1 MAQTFDNQ
9 FFKVSGNYL
18 ATDFQDSGLD
28 SSSEG
33 LVEGLDFVH
42 LGSLR
47 GGLSETWTPR
57 SVRATCYGIQMSVV
71 NFYAIFELYCPATG
85 TFFTLVGELGM
96 TLHEMWEVSA
106 LLMGSL
112 PYEEYFPL
120 EAKLA
125 LLKKQERALFE
136 TYRELICHFYICSDM
151 HGSYKGSSNIFK
163 SWADYLFPNLENA
176 SEEARFGVMEEDI
189 L

>member
-71 NFYAIFELYCPATG
+71 NFYAIFELYCPARETL
-85 TFFTLVGELGM
+85 FTPIGELAW
-96 TLHEMWEVSA
+96 LCIRCKR
-106 LLMGSL
+106 SL
-112 PYEEYFPL
+112 PCQWDLSPM
-120 EAKLA
+120 
-125 LLKKQERALFE
+125 R
-136 TYRELICHFYICSDM
+136 S
-151 HGSYKGSSNIFK
+151 IFLTNQ
-163 SWADYLFPNLENA
+163 S
-176 SEEARFGVMEEDI
+176 
-189 L
+189 